1 MQRYTVTGMTCAA
14 CSARVEKAVRKVP
27 GVSDCS
33 VSLLTNSMGVEGTA
47 APETI
52 IAAVE
57 NAGYGAS
64 LDGGG
69 KGTRE
74 SAKNSESDA
83 LADHETPVLRRRL
96 FASLVFLAVLMY
108 ISMGHMMWGWKL
120 PPFLENDHV
129 AMGLAQ
135 LVLTAII
142 MVINQKFFISGFK
155 TLWNRSPN
163 MDTLVALGSAAAF
176 AYSTVALFA
185 MSGAQVR
192 GDADAVMRY
201 MHEFY
206 FESAAMILTL
216 ITVGK
221 MLEAR
226 SKGKTT
232 DALKSL
238 IQLAPKTATLWAD
251 GVETVVPIEQVSV
264 GDVFVVRPGESI
276 PTDGVV
282 LEGES
287 AVNEAA
293 LTGESVPADKKA
305 GDEVS
310 AATLNTSGFL
320 KCRAT
325 RVGENTALSQIIRM
339 VEDAAATKAP
349 IAKIADKVSGIFVPT
364 VMAIAALTMVVWLF
378 MGHPFGFALARGIS
392 VLVIS
397 CPCALGLATPVA
409 IMVGS
414 GVGAKHGILFKTA
427 ASLEQ
432 TGKTDIVVLDKT
444 GTITVGE
451 PCVTDIVPFG
461 SVDETE
467 LLTLTASLEKQSE
480 HPLAKAIL
488 RAGEKRN
495 VTWRN
500 VSSFEAMPGNGLTG
514 LCENTR
520 LYGGNYAFISQKN
533 VIPAAAKETA
543 DLLAAQGKTPLFF
556 ASEAAFLGMIAA
568 TDQIKEDSPKA
579 IDELRGMGI
588 RVVML
593 TGDNE
598 RTAKAVADKV
608 GVDTVISDVKPDG
621 KQAVIRELKAQGKV
635 TMVGDGINDAPAL
648 TLADTGIAIGAG
660 TDVAIDAA
668 DVVLMKSRLSDVPAA
683 IRLSR
688 ATLRNIH
695 ENLFWAFIYNVIG
708 IPLAAGVFIPL
719 TGWQLNP
726 MFGAAAMSLSSFCV
740 VTNALRLN
748 LFKLYRPAKHRVRA
762 ASIKTETN
770 TLSINR
776 KEEKTMKKTLKIEGM
791 MCGHCEAR
799 VKKALEALD
808 GVTSAEVSHEKG
820 TAIVTLANDVPND
833 VLKKAVEEQDYTVV
847 SID

>member
-1 MQRYTVTGMTCAA
+1 MVTGMTCAA

-27 GVSDCS
+27 GVSECS

-57 NAGYGAS
+57 NAGYEAS

-69 KGTRE
+69 KGMHKSTK
-74 SAKNSESDA
+74 SSESDA
-83 LADHETPVLRRRL
+83 LADRETPVLRRRL
-96 FASLVFLAVLMY
+96 FTSLVFLAVLMY

-120 PPFLENDHV
+120 PAFLEHDHV

-142 MVINQKFFISGFK
+142 MVINQKFFINGFK
-155 TLWNRSPN
+155 ALYNRSPN
-163 MDTLVALGSAAAF
+163 MDTLVALGAAAAF
-176 AYSTVALFA
+176 VYSTVALFA

-192 GDADAVMRY
+192 GDADAVMQY

-206 FESAAMILTL
+206 FESSAMILTL

-232 DALKSL
+232 DALKHL

-251 GVETVVPIEQVSV
+251 GIESVVPIEQVSV

-293 LTGESVPADKKA
+293 LTGESVPVDKKA

-364 VMAIAALTMVVWLF
+364 VMVIAAVTMAAWLLV
-378 MGHPFGFALARGIS
+378 GQPFGFALARGIS

-451 PCVTDIVPFG
+451 PRVTDILPFG
-461 SVDETE
+461 DLAENDF
-467 LLTLTASLEKQSE
+467 LTLAASLEKQSE
-480 HPLAKAIL
+480 HPLAKAVL
-488 RAGEKRN
+488 RAGEERN
-495 VTWRN
+495 VAWRT

-514 LCENTR
+514 LCENRR
-520 LYGGNYAFISQKN
+520 LYGGNYAFISQIIT
-533 VIPAAAKETA
+533 IPQVVKEQSER
-543 DLLAAQGKTPLFF
+543 LAAQGKTPLYF
-556 ASEAAFLGMIAA
+556 ASDSAFLGVIAA

-579 IDELRGMGI
+579 VDELRGMGI

-598 RTAKAVADKV
+598 RTAKAVAGKV

-635 TMVGDGINDAPAL
+635 SMVGDGINDAPAL
-648 TLADTGIAIGAG
+648 MLADTGIAIGAG

-688 ATLRNIH
+688 NALRNIH
-695 ENLFWAFIYNVIG
+695 ENLFWAFIYNIIG

-748 LFKLYRPAKHRVRA
+748 LFKLHRPAKRRVRA
-762 ASIKTETN
+762 VPLKTEAN

-776 KEEKTMKKTLKIEGM
+776 KEEETMKKTLKIEGM

-799 VKKALEALD
+799 VKKALEAID
-808 GVTSAEVSHEKG
+808 GVTAEVSHEKG
-820 TAIVTLANDVPND
+820 TAVVTLAKDIPNE

>member
-27 GVSDCS
+27 GVSECS

-57 NAGYGAS
+57 NAGYEAS

-69 KGTRE
+69 KGMHKSTK
-74 SAKNSESDA
+74 SSESDP
-83 LADHETPVLRRRL
+83 LADRETPVLRRRL
-96 FASLVFLAVLMY
+96 FTSLVFLAVLMY

-120 PPFLENDHV
+120 PAFLEHDHV

-135 LVLTAII
+135 FVLTAIV

-155 TLWNRSPN
+155 ALWNRSPN

-378 MGHPFGFALARGIS
+378 MSHPFGFALARGIS

-467 LLTLTASLEKQSE
+467 LLTLAASLEKQSE

-488 RAGEKRN
+488 RAGEERN
-495 VTWRN
+495 VAWRN

-520 LYGGNYAFISQKN
+520 LYGGNYAFISQKTA
-533 VIPAAAKETA
+533 IPAAAKETA

-762 ASIKTETN
+762 ASIKTGTN